1 MSELDRIRAEIRAI
15 TAETLEYMRVL
26 HAEKMAKFDELEAWL
41 RAQRKR
47 DRGRSR
53 TRKRS
58 QRTRG
63 KKQQ

>member
-1 MSELDRIRAEIRAI
+1 VSELDKIRAEIRAI
-15 TAETLEYMRVL
+15 TAETREYMRVL
-26 HAEKMAKFDELEAWL
+26 YAEKMAKFDELEAWL

-47 DRGRSR
+47 GRGRLR
-53 TRKRS
+53 PRKRP

>member
-1 MSELDRIRAEIRAI
+1 VSELDKIRAEIRAI
-15 TAETLEYMRVL
+15 TAETLEYMRAL
-26 HAEKMAKFDELEAWL
+26 HAEKMAKLDELEAWL
-41 RAQRKR
+41 RAQRKP

-53 TRKRS
+53 PRKRP